1 MKAKHWYINAVND
14 SILSGEDTY
23 CYQPR
28 SSAPCCWLC
37 GGGLSIVSILLRA
50 GRCLL
55 CLHEA
60 AGLVPDTHCHDP
72 ALHCAACALTLY
84 SATLYTVHCTLYT
97 VQVTRIH
104 PCTPCTLPSS
114 VQTLTCV
121 VMYIYIYISTIL
133 HMDSFGLLDSL
144 MTTFDGIF
152 RIF

>member
-1 MKAKHWYINAVND
+1 MLFKLIRKGDSVPKLVVYVYNAVKAKHWYINAVND

-50 GRCLL
+50 GRCVL

-60 AGLVPDTHCHDP
+60 AELVPDTHCHDP

-84 SATLYTVHCTLYT
+84 SATLYTVHCTLY
-97 VQVTRIH
+97 R
-104 PCTPCTLPSS
+104 
-114 VQTLTCV
+114 
-121 VMYIYIYISTIL
+121 
-133 HMDSFGLLDSL
+133 
-144 MTTFDGIF
+144 
-152 RIF
+152 